1 MTISWKT
8 IMKKRDKGY
17 FIEVDVQFTEKFHE
31 LFNGLPFLLERM
43 KIKNVKKVV
52 AKNSICYNR
61 KCKARTKS
69 WSNFE
74 KKFIE

>member
-1 MTISWKT
+1 MISWKT

-52 AKNSICYNR
+52 AKNSICYNIGNL
-61 KCKARTKS
+61 KQGLNHGVILKKS
-69 WSNFE
+69 S
-74 KKFIE
+74 